1 MLRYIARRVGQT
13 VIVLFVVSVLS
24 FMLIRIA
31 PGDPARLMLPETATE
46 EAIAEMAVTLGLD
59 RPLVV
64 QYFMYISGVL
74 QGDFGMSTGYRQPVG
89 RIIWARLPFTLM
101 LAIGTVIVGC
111 LLSIPLGIIAGSNRG
126 KPIDFFAVLFALL
139 GQSMAPVWLGVLNIY
154 IFAVIL
160 GWLPAIGT
168 GGIRYLILPVL
179 TLGYPMAAGI
189 TRVARSGMID
199 TLNEDYITATHA
211 KGIHKFVVN
220 WKYAFKNAMIPVVTL
235 VGIMLGIYL
244 AGSVVVETIFSWS
257 GIGQLL
263 FQSVMNRDYAMVQS
277 LLLISAFIFTFINL
291 IVDIINSLIDPR
303 ISLH

>member
-1 MLRYIARRVGQT
+1 
-13 VIVLFVVSVLS
+13 
-24 FMLIRIA
+24 MLIRIA